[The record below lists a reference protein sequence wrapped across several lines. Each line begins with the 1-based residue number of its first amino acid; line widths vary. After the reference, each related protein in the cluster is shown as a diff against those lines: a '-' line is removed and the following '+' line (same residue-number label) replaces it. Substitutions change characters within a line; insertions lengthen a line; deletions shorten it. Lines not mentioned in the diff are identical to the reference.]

1 VHDET
6 DALVLVDQA
15 YVEFGGY
22 DAIPLLAGRPRL
34 VVLRTFSKAMA
45 LAGLR
50 AGYLL
55 ADPALAAEI
64 HKAKLPYNV
73 NFFTEVAAAEVLAA
87 RDLLAPG
94 IATMRAQRDRL
105 LDGLAAVPGLRV
117 FPSGANF
124 VLFRVEAPG
133 LTHRDLFRRLLDEHG
148 ILVRDV
154 SAYPMLDGCLRVN
167 AGTPEE
173 TGAFLEAVAT
183 IMSEGTER

>member
-1 VHDET
+1 VVLCTPNNPTGSWLTREEIERVHDET
-6 DALVLVDQA
+6 DAMVLLDQA

-87 RDLLAPG
+87 RDDAGAAASLPCAPSATACSAG
-94 IATMRAQRDRL
+94 WRRSPGCGSSRAAPTSFSSASTRPGSRIATC
-105 LDGLAAVPGLRV
+105 
-117 FPSGANF
+117 SGASWTST
-124 VLFRVEAPG
+124 ASWSA
-133 LTHRDLFRRLLDEHG
+133 TSRRT
-148 ILVRDV
+148 R
-154 SAYPMLDGCLRVN
+154 CW
-167 AGTPEE
+167 
-173 TGAFLEAVAT
+173 TGAC
-183 IMSEGTER
+183 G